1 MLTKLRFDK
10 ATSKVYCIDE
20 NGNDYAEFPVC
31 FNTWAPHTPIRN
43 GVFPI
48 SHENDSAMDYDAY
61 QGPAYG
67 KFWVALDRET
77 GKGFHGWDEDTN
89 RSLTSGTYG
98 CIRASNEDGCEICR
112 AIDETLQHQREQ
124 NKEFGIEDEPYIL
137 VDVVGDV
144 DDSQFILGGGG
155 EQ

>member
-61 QGPAYG
+61 QGPAYV
-67 KFWVALDRET
+67 KFWVALDRVR
-77 GKGFHGWDEDTN
+77 GRGFHGYGAGCSID
-89 RSLTSGTYG
+89 SGIYG
-98 CIRASNEDGCEICR
+98 CIRGENEDGEEICR
-112 AIDETLQHQREQ
+112 AIESSID
-124 NKEFGIEDEPYIL
+124 NGIEVTAE
-137 VDVVGDV
+137 VVGDV
-144 DDSQFILGGGG
+144 DETQFIVGYDG